1 MDAPT
6 LLIHYFGSK
15 LLWCLTSELSFWLR
29 QPLPK
34 WSCVTKQVRPE
45 QSLSLVQGMCQCGQG
60 NQPSLQFQSALSSLI

>member
-15 LLWCLTSELSFWLR
+15 LLLCLTAELSFWLR

-34 WSCVTKQVRPE
+34 CGVVS
-45 QSLSLVQGMCQCGQG
+45 QSK
-60 NQPSLQFQSALSSLI
+60 